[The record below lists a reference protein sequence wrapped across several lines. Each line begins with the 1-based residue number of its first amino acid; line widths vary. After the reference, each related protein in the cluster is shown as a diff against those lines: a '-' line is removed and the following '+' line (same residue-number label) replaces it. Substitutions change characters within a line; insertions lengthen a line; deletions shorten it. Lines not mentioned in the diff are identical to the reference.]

1 MKYNLSMSYLNHQM
15 IIMHK
20 YFNVPRVKHSCYEA
34 TTKNNTFYHSIILS
48 VLIPQSQSISYEER
62 RYCSYSSNTCIRTQ
76 HINRMESC
84 TPRTQYSSNS
94 SSMFLPKT
102 SFKTQFFI
110 SILILF
116 QCLAVSLPREYFPA
130 KSFRRRK
137 VQLMMMII
145 IMYIGYIKCV
155 WIDQ

>member
-1 MKYNLSMSYLNHQM
+1 MSYLNHQLV
-15 IIMHK
+15 IIQK
-20 YFNVPRVKHSCYEA
+20 YFNVPRVKHSVYEA
-34 TTKNNTFYHSIILS
+34 TTKNCTFYHSIILS

-62 RYCSYSSNTCIRTQ
+62 RYCSYSLSTCIRTQ

-84 TPRTQYSSNS
+84 TPRTQYNSNS

-110 SILILF
+110 SISILYHGH
-116 QCLAVSLPREYFPA
+116 AVSLPREYFPA

-137 VQLMMMII
+137 VQLIMMII
-145 IMYIGYIKCV
+145 ILYTRYIKCV